1 MRGDIMRDNM
11 VGLGLIFG
19 AGLEVLFSVITNS
32 SLGIAIGIGAGIG
45 LIIGSMI
52 QGKNNY

>member
-1 MRGDIMRDNM
+1 MRDNM

-19 AGLEVLFSVITNS
+19 AGLGVLFSVITNS

-45 LIIGSMI
+45 LVIGSMI
-52 QGKNNY
+52 KGKK